1 MRSYLLC
8 FGILSVGTVFAD
20 GGFYGGI
27 GVGYANLDNTAQN
40 NYMFNNG
47 SSGTQSIGSL
57 ASTLY
62 FGYDFNRYIGT
73 QLEYN
78 TAYAGQIANSYNIRE
93 LLPGASLL
101 LHLPFG
107 LITKKLDGFDIYAKG
122 GGAYN
127 TVNFRNVQP
136 TCVSCVNPPSSVTS
150 LVPSYGAGLEYA
162 PPQSFGARL
171 EWNSYGNV
179 NVSNQNSTQVVNSA
193 DMYLF
198 SILYH
203 F

>member
-1 MRSYLLC
+1 MRIYFICL
-8 FGILSVGTVFAD
+8 GVLSSSIVFAE

-27 GVGYANLDNTAQN
+27 GVGYANLANTAQN
-40 NYMFNNG
+40 NYVFNNG
-47 SSGTQSIGSL
+47 SNGTQSIGSL

-62 FGYDFNRYIGT
+62 FGYDFNRYIGA

-93 LLPGASLL
+93 LLPGAALL

-107 LITKKLDGFDIYAKG
+107 IITKKLDGFDIYAKG
-122 GGAYN
+122 GAAYN
-127 TVNFRNVQP
+127 TINFRNVQP
-136 TCVSCVNPPSSVTS
+136 TCAECVNPPSSVTS
-150 LVPSYGAGLEYA
+150 LVPSYGAGFEYA
-162 PPQSFGARL
+162 PPTGIGAKI
-171 EWNSYGNV
+171 EWDSYGS
-179 NVSNQNSTQVVNSA
+179 VSASNLNNTQIINNA
-193 DMYLF
+193 NLYLF